1 MRKVI
6 LLSSSLVAM
15 LALSGCQGLQK
26 GLGDTF
32 NLSVATAGSGT
43 GTVTSS
49 PLGINCGSTCSAT
62 FPNNSQISLTASPSA
77 GTTFS
82 GWSGACSGK
91 GACSVTLDGDKSVT
105 ANFGSSLL
113 SLNHIIFMAQEN
125 RSFDS
130 YFGALRGYWATHG
143 FPDQALD
150 GLPQFNPGGG
160 APPSLPGCDPTQP
173 FPTSSVCVPDPT
185 NPVASYHFQT
195 MCVENPSPSWNESH
209 VDWNYNDPS
218 GSFSQASG
226 APGAMNGFVK
236 TAGDDARQIVPPFF
250 DTNGIRAMGYYDGG
264 DLNYYYFLASS
275 FATSDT
281 WFAPVMSRT
290 PPNRE
295 YLIGGT
301 SAGYVYPEG
310 VNPPADSAP
319 ISSPTIFEKL
329 QAAGITWKIY
339 VHPKT
344 NPDGSQCATTQCLY
358 NQSYIQNFTFGPTVL
373 NQFPQNLVSTDQF
386 IIDAQNG
393 TLPQVAQIEPASQTG
408 LDEHPADSDPTP
420 TAPPCCSVQAGAK
433 YVSTLINAV
442 MTGPSWKDSAFI
454 FTFDEPGG
462 FYDHVPPVPTVSPDG
477 KPPVDLFSGDVCT
490 ITTGPLCDFT
500 VTGFRIPM
508 IVISPFTKKNFV
520 SHLPADNTA
529 ILKLIENRFSLTP
542 LTARDAAQPD
552 MSLEFFDF
560 TTVPWMTPPSPP
572 AQSTGGQCYLDHLP

>member
-1 MRKVI
+1 MRKV
-6 LLSSSLVAM
+6 V
-15 LALSGCQGLQK
+15 ALSISVLSILFLVGCQGLQK
-26 GLGDTF
+26 GPGDSFQLTVV
-32 NLSVATAGSGT
+32 SSGT
-43 GTVTSS
+43 GAGSISSS
-49 PLGINCGSTCSAT
+49 PLGINCGTTCSAA
-62 FPNNSQISLTASPSA
+62 FPNNSQIILTATPNP
-77 GTTFS
+77 GVTFS
-82 GWSGACSGK
+82 GWSGACTGTST
-91 GACSVTLDGDKSVT
+91 CSVTLAGNTTVT
-105 ANFGSSLL
+105 ANFGTSLL
-113 SLNHIIFMAQEN
+113 SLNHIIFLAQEN

-130 YFGALRGYWATHG
+130 YFGALRAYWATHG
-143 FPDQALD
+143 FPDQAVD
-150 GLPQFNPGGG
+150 GLPQFNPGGT
-160 APPSLPGCDPTQP
+160 APAIPGCDPTQP
-173 FPTSSVCVPDPT
+173 YPASNVCVPDPT
-185 NPVASYHFQT
+185 NPVSSFHLQT
-195 MCVENPSPSWNESH
+195 MCVENPSPSWNEAH

-218 GSFSQASG
+218 GSFSQVSG
-226 APGAMNGFVK
+226 APAALNGFVK

-264 DLNYYYFLASS
+264 DLNYYYFLASN
-275 FATSDT
+275 FATSDR

-295 YLIGGT
+295 YLIGAT

-310 VNPPADSAP
+310 VNPPFDSAP
-319 ISSPTIFEKL
+319 ISSATIFQEL

-358 NQSYIQNFTFGPTVL
+358 AQSYIQSFTWGQTVL
-373 NQFPQNLVSTDQF
+373 NQYPQNIVSTDQF

-420 TAPPCCSVQAGAK
+420 TAPPCCSVQAGAA

-442 MTGPSWKDSAFI
+442 MNGPSWKDSAFI

-462 FYDHVPPVPTVSPDG
+462 FYDHVAPIPTVSPDG

-490 ITTGPLCDFT
+490 VTTGPLCDFT
-500 VTGFRIPM
+500 VTGYRIPM

-529 ILKLIENRFSLTP
+529 ILKLIENRFSLAP

-552 MSLEFFDF
+552 ISLEFFDF
-560 TTVPWMTPPSPP
+560 AAVPWKTPPSPP
-572 AQSTGGQCYLDHLP
+572 AQITGGQCYLDHLP